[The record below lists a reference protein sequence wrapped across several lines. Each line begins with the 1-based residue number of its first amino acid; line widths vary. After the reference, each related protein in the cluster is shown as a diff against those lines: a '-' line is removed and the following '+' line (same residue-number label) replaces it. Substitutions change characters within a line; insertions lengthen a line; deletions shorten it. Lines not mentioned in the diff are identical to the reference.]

1 MMTLLQKT
9 ECRPLGGREMLPA
22 TALLKTNKLTLFTE
36 SHSLPTSPYTLK
48 RKMIKGGAK
57 FSRFPRETEDQ
68 AYLGVWEHSGE
79 GRTFYSWLI

>member
-1 MMTLLQKT
+1 
-9 ECRPLGGREMLPA
+9 MLPA

-68 AYLGVWEHSGE
+68 AYLGV
-79 GRTFYSWLI
+79 